1 MNLVTHN
8 PEFSTGCSI
17 TELLSR
23 VTTQASQLD
32 SAKKQIVVLINQIGS
47 ARKRIVALTS
57 ENTDHI
63 KQKTEM
69 REQFAKEK
77 TALVEEN
84 TAYLQRIK
92 ELERSAALDS
102 TNSCKPPSSDGLRK
116 PNGKKD
122 KNKKADKDKKK
133 RTNSLREKSGR
144 KSGGQPG
151 HKGRTLK
158 QVDEP
163 DEIIDILPKECPKC
177 QTEFSKDDS
186 TDYVRRQVFDLP
198 PPPPPVVTEHRAHI
212 CKCKGC
218 GEEFKGEFPAN
229 VTAPVQYGERVASF
243 VAYSQTVQVIPV
255 NRTGRL
261 LSDMHGMDVS
271 EASIMK
277 MIRGMARGLEPV
289 ADVIQKK
296 AASDPL
302 VTTHLDETGFRAAEK
317 LQWIHNTS
325 TKTMSHFRVGSSRGD
340 ILLDLKGTV
349 MHDCFS
355 SYWKIED
362 VTHGVCNFHVTR
374 ELKALFEIDDEEWAG
389 EMRTILL
396 DGLKLT
402 HKARKQGK
410 KAVDKKNII
419 AIEERFYVC
428 LKKAIAFHEGLPP
441 FVPPGARKGPGRKK
455 RRIGH
460 NLCLRLQKLAD
471 CVLLFLHDLTVP
483 FSNNEAERDLR
494 MTKVRQKV
502 SGCFRTVQGLK
513 DFCTLRSII
522 ETARKQGWNV
532 LEVLQTPPD
541 KLIQMIEA
549 A

>member
-8 PEFSTGCSI
+8 LEFSTGCSI

-23 VTTQASQLD
+23 VATQASQLD
-32 SAKKQIVVLINQIGS
+32 SGKKQILVLTNQLDS
-47 ARKRIVALTS
+47 ARKQIVALTS

-77 TALVEEN
+77 TAL
-84 TAYLQRIK
+84 LQRIE

-177 QTEFSKDDS
+177 QTEFSRDDS
-186 TDYVRRQVFDLP
+186 IGHVRRQTFDIP

-218 GEEFKGEFPAN
+218 GEKFRGEFPAD
-229 VTAPVQYGERVASF
+229 VTAPVQYGKRVAST
-243 VAYSQTVQVIPV
+243 VVYYQTVQVVPV
-255 NRTGRL
+255 NRTRRL
-261 LSDMHGMDVS
+261 LSDMHGMDAS

-277 MIRGMARGLEPV
+277 MIHGMARGFEPV

-296 AASDPL
+296 AANDPL
-302 VTTHLDETGFRAAEK
+302 ATTHLDETGFRAAEK

-340 ILLDLKGTV
+340 ILLDLKGNV
-349 MHDCFS
+349 VHDCFS

-362 VTHGVCNFHVTR
+362 VTHGICNFHVTR
-374 ELKALFEIDDEEWAG
+374 ELKALFVIDDEEWAG

-402 HKARKQGK
+402 KKARKQNK
-410 KAVDKKNII
+410 KAVDPENII
-419 AIEERFYVC
+419 AIEERFYAC

-441 FVPPGARKGPGRKK
+441 FAPPGAKNGPGCKK

-460 NLCLRLQKLAD
+460 NLCLRLLKRAK

-513 DFCTLRSII
+513 DFCTLRTII

>member
-1 MNLVTHN
+1 MNLVAHN

-23 VTTQASQLD
+23 VVAQASQLD
-32 SAKKQIVVLINQIGS
+32 SASKQIVDLISRLGNAKKQIVSLI
-47 ARKRIVALTS
+47 T
-57 ENTDHI
+57 
-63 KQKTEM
+63 QKTEM
-69 REQFAKEK
+69 KKQFATEK
-77 TALVEEN
+77 TAL
-84 TAYLQRIK
+84 LQRIE

-116 PNGKKD
+116 PNGKK
-122 KNKKADKDKKK
+122 DKDKKK

-158 QVDEP
+158 QVDKP
-163 DEIIDILPKECPKC
+163 DEVIDIFPKECPKC

-186 TDYVRRQVFDLP
+186 INHVKRQVFDLP

-212 CKCKGC
+212 CRCKGC

-229 VTAPVQYGERVASF
+229 ITAPVQYGERVAST
-243 VAYSQTVQVIPV
+243 VAYYQTVQVIPV

-277 MIRGMARGLEPV
+277 MIRGMAQGLESV
-289 ADVIQKK
+289 NDVIQKR

-302 VTTHLDETGFRAAEK
+302 ATTHLDETGFRAAEK

-325 TKTMSHFRVGSSRGD
+325 TKTMSHFRVGISRGD

-355 SYWKIED
+355 PYWKIED
-362 VTHGVCNFHVTR
+362 VTHGVCNFHITR

-402 HKARKQGK
+402 RKARKQGK
-410 KAVDKKNII
+410 KAVDQKNII
-419 AIEERFYVC
+419 AIKERFYAC
-428 LKKAIAFHEGLPP
+428 LKKAIAFHEDLPP
-441 FVPPGARKGPGRKK
+441 FAPLGAKKGPGRKK

-460 NLCLRLQKLAD
+460 NLCLRLQKLDD

-502 SGCFRTVQGLK
+502 SGCFRTVQGLR

-522 ETARKQGWNV
+522 ETARKQGWDV
-532 LEVLQTPPD
+532 LKVLQTPPD